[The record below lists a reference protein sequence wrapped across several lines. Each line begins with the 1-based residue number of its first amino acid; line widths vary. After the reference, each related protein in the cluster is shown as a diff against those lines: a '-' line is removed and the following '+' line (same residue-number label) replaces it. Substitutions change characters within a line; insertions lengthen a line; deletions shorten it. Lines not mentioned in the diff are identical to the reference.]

1 MSCKVSLEKLDD
13 TMKQLVEQQTAL
25 ANDIKLIDLEIDK
38 SKESYMIV
46 LGAIEIVQFL
56 KKEVEHPPEVV
67 ETTGNVDIGEVT
79 WDVVGDE
86 SRKI

>member
-25 ANDIKLIDLEIDK
+25 ANDIKLKDLEIAQA
-38 SKESYMIV
+38 KESYMKV

-56 KKEVEHPPEVV
+56 KKEVEHPPEEV
-67 ETTGNVDIGEVT
+67 EKTDNVDIVEDT
-79 WDVVGDE
+79 
-86 SRKI
+86 

>member
-25 ANDIKLIDLEIDK
+25 ANDIKLKDLEIAQ
-38 SKESYMIV
+38 SKESYMKV

-56 KKEVEHPPEVV
+56 KKEVEHPPE
-67 ETTGNVDIGEVT
+67 EDPKIDIAEVT
-79 WDVVGDE
+79 
-86 SRKI
+86 

>member
-25 ANDIKLIDLEIDK
+25 ANDIKLKDLEITQA
-38 SKESYMIV
+38 KESYMKV

-56 KKEVEHPPEVV
+56 KKEVEHPPE
-67 ETTGNVDIGEVT
+67 EAEKTGNVDIGEVT
-79 WDVVGDE
+79 
-86 SRKI
+86 

>member
-25 ANDIKLIDLEIDK
+25 ANDIKLKDLEIAQ
-38 SKESYMIV
+38 SKESYMKV

-56 KKEVEHPPEVV
+56 KKEVEHPPEEV
-67 ETTGNVDIGEVT
+67 EKTGNVDIGEVT